1 MSQATNTIFRGRWC
15 DCDFLQNDQG
25 HAVRHWIRSANE
37 SALHYYRRSQLHS
50 ALPLPVESAL
60 EIPKAN
66 DQSPL
71 HLPTLQ
77 NQDSGLRLP
86 HAPELG
92 IWPPPPASESISGLQ
107 FPSMSKHLPRARL
120 ERFPLPPAESNSN
133 TLGIDTPQRSK
144 DVEMTQINGFRSV
157 RTISDMDTASP
168 CLQQE
173 QDQEYQPIE
182 SLSDS
187 NDTDYNAIEE
197 PFNYQPGRLNE
208 EDLLNDS
215 NSDSEPEVIIPSY
228 SYNHKESMWII
239 LIIENCLC

>member
-1 MSQATNTIFRGRWC
+1 M
-15 DCDFLQNDQG
+15 QNAK
-25 HAVRHWIRSANE
+25 HKVP
-37 SALHYYRRSQLHS
+37 LHYQTLHN
-50 ALPLPVESAL
+50 AAEVLPLPHAL
-60 EIPKAN
+60 E
-66 DQSPL
+66 L
-71 HLPTLQ
+71 
-77 NQDSGLRLP
+77 GL
-86 HAPELG
+86 G
-92 IWPPPPASESISGLQ
+92 PPPAASESISGLQ
-107 FPSMSKHLPRARL
+107 FLSMSKHLPRARL

>member
-1 MSQATNTIFRGRWC
+1 
-15 DCDFLQNDQG
+15 
-25 HAVRHWIRSANE
+25 
-37 SALHYYRRSQLHS
+37 
-50 ALPLPVESAL
+50 
-60 EIPKAN
+60 
-66 DQSPL
+66 
-71 HLPTLQ
+71 
-77 NQDSGLRLP
+77 
-86 HAPELG
+86 
-92 IWPPPPASESISGLQ
+92 
-107 FPSMSKHLPRARL
+107 
-120 ERFPLPPAESNSN
+120 
-133 TLGIDTPQRSK
+133 
-144 DVEMTQINGFRSV
+144 
-157 RTISDMDTASP
+157 MDTASP

-228 SYNHKESMWII
+228 SYNYKESMWIM